1 MKCIARAQSLSD
13 LSKVRQAVG
22 TEFHKDTTRLL
33 TENMDTPRCMKMT
46 AGKGNREG
54 FKGWHGSD
62 NHQDSGLR
70 ILITKQPGFFRPGNK

>member
-22 TEFHKDTTRLL
+22 TDCVKDTTRLL
-33 TENMDTPRCMKMT
+33 TESMHTPWCVKMT

-54 FKGWHGSD
+54 FKRWHGRD

-70 ILITKQPGFFRPGNK
+70 ILINHTAWFLQSWE